1 LPKDEF
7 ESYTL
12 EKLSSTSIQKEQGAC
27 AMSEDKERNENTN
40 IKGVMHLNIWKTC
53 LSWYSD
59 YEENGPIE
67 VENGNLRVRKVM
79 EVHVVEEYKMAE
91 LPAN

>member
-1 LPKDEF
+1 
-7 ESYTL
+7 
-12 EKLSSTSIQKEQGAC
+12 
-27 AMSEDKERNENTN
+27 MSEDKERNENTN